1 MSIKKI
7 IHPMAGTIAMLCIGS
22 FWLSTLVSELFLSQ
36 DAIVLV
42 RHNILQTMWV
52 MISAMAV
59 TGGSGFALSGERKGN
74 LLAGKK
80 MRMQIIAAN
89 GLLILLPC
97 AFYLYGKAAAGEMDL
112 TFYALQIVG
121 LVAGAANF
129 SLMALNFRDGLKLSG
144 RLRRKG

>member
-1 MSIKKI
+1 
-7 IHPMAGTIAMLCIGS
+7 MLCIGS